1 MGIGGHA
8 VELEPTAR
16 RRLLAVD
23 DERDMLDY
31 LERVFRRD
39 FEVLRAGSV
48 DEALAVLDRGAVDL
62 VITDRRMPQRN
73 GLELLEIVAQRS
85 PETVRVLL
93 TGYADSV
100 VNEKVSQY
108 EVVEAW
114 VSKPIDAASL
124 REAIAEVYARRA
136 ANEVVAAQPSR

>member
-1 MGIGGHA
+1 MGNGGSVDTGA
-8 VELEPTAR
+8 ALTAR

-31 LERVFRRD
+31 LERVFRRE

-48 DEALAVLDRGAVDL
+48 DEALQFVEQGNIDL

-73 GLELLEIVAQRS
+73 GLELLEIIARRS
-85 PETVRVLL
+85 PRTLRILL

-100 VNEKVSQY
+100 VNEKLSQY

-114 VSKPIDAASL
+114 VSKPVDAAAL
-124 REAIAEVYARRA
+124 RQAIAEAYARREA
-136 ANEVVAAQPSR
+136 TSDQASR

>member
-1 MGIGGHA
+1 MGNGGSVDTGVA
-8 VELEPTAR
+8 PTAR

-31 LERVFRRD
+31 LERVFRRE

-48 DEALAVLDRGAVDL
+48 DEALRLVEQGHIDL

-73 GLELLEIVAQRS
+73 GLELLEIIARRS
-85 PETVRVLL
+85 PQTLRILL

-100 VNEKVSQY
+100 VNEKLSQY

-114 VSKPIDAASL
+114 VSKPVDAAAL
-124 REAIAEVYARRA
+124 RQAIAEAYARRGA
-136 ANEVVAAQPSR
+136 APDQDSR

>member
-1 MGIGGHA
+1 MGNGGSVDTGVA
-8 VELEPTAR
+8 PTAR

-31 LERVFRRD
+31 LERVFRRE

-48 DEALAVLDRGAVDL
+48 DEALGLVEQGHIDL

-73 GLELLEIVAQRS
+73 GLELLEIIARRS
-85 PETVRVLL
+85 PQTLRILL

-100 VNEKVSQY
+100 VNEKLSQY

-114 VSKPIDAASL
+114 VSKPVDAAAL
-124 REAIAEVYARRA
+124 RQAIAEAYARRGA
-136 ANEVVAAQPSR
+136 APDQDSR

>member
-1 MGIGGHA
+1 MDRGSGRETTG
-8 VELEPTAR
+8 R

-31 LERVFRRD
+31 LERVFRRE
-39 FEVLRAGSV
+39 FEVLRAESV
-48 DEALAVLDRGAVDL
+48 DEALVHLDRGGVDL
-62 VITDRRMPQRN
+62 VITDRRMPQRT
-73 GLELLEIVAQRS
+73 GLELLEIIAKRS
-85 PETVRVLL
+85 PETLRILL

-114 VSKPIDAASL
+114 VSKPVDAVAL
-124 REAIAEVYARRA
+124 REAIAEVYARRSSSSDA
-136 ANEVVAAQPSR
+136 VVDSK

>member
-1 MGIGGHA
+1 MGTGMGT
-8 VELEPTAR
+8 EGESRSR

-31 LERVFRRD
+31 LERVFRRE
-39 FEVLRAGSV
+39 FEVLRAESV
-48 DEALAVLDRGAVDL
+48 DEALGYLDHDEIDL
-62 VITDRRMPQRN
+62 VITDRRMPGRT
-73 GLELLEIVAQRS
+73 GLELLEIISLRW
-85 PETVRVLL
+85 PDTLRILL

-114 VSKPIDAASL
+114 VSKPVDAIAL
-124 REAIAEVYARRA
+124 REAIAEAYARRSSSA
-136 ANEVVAAQPSR
+136 VAVGGSK